1 MGWGTGNLGGGSGGL
16 NFKVVGGTSEPSS
29 PKENIIWVNTS
40 NTITDW
46 VFSATQPSAKSGRV
60 WISTGTSSN
69 IEFNALK
76 KNGIQVYPI
85 SAKQYVSGAWVY
97 KTAKSYQGGKWV
109 DWWNGELYDY
119 GNEWER
125 KTGGW
130 YISQNTSCT
139 LNKNA
144 DSMVFHSDGVSD
156 YSHIAMNYGADVPYN
171 DFTKVHILI
180 SKFVAMNESNSNISI
195 VFKEKTSNSANIAK
209 VEKIGSINTD
219 TIMTL
224 NIPTASKKTLCVGVY
239 RGTATIK
246 KIWME

>member
-1 MGWGTGNLGGGSGGL
+1 MIINMAGGGGGAAL
-16 NFKVVGGTSEPSS
+16 NFKVVPGLTQPGTASE
-29 PKENIIWVNTS
+29 NTIWVKTEKIN
-40 NTITDW
+40 NW
-46 VFSATQPSAKSGRV
+46 YFSATQPEGLQKWDV
-60 WISTGTSSN
+60 WFTTGTKSDFA
-69 IEFNALK
+69 FNALR
-76 KNGIQVYPI
+76 KNGLHVYPL
-85 SAKQYVSGAWVY
+85 SAKQMVNGALVNVEAKSYQNGAWVY
-97 KTAKSYQGGKWV
+97 
-109 DWWNGELYDY
+109 WWNGELYDY

-130 YISQNTSCT
+130 YISQNTDCT
-139 LNKNA
+139 LTKNA
-144 DSMVFHSDGVSD
+144 DSMVFHSNGVSD

-195 VFKEKTSNSANIAK
+195 VFKENTSNSANIAK

-219 TIMTL
+219 AIMTL